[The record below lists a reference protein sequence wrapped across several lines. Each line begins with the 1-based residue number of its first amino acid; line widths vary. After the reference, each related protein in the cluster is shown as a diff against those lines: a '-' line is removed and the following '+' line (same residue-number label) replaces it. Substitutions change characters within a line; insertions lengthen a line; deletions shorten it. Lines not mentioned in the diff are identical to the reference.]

1 MSSFIDS
8 TQVRAYGVDDID
20 ADHADIKAIANR
32 LFDGI
37 QQHRAAQTLGDLLA
51 ELVDCCERHFQ
62 LEESYFRALRD
73 AKAAAA
79 HKADHDVL
87 RRRLEAIRA
96 AFAEQPAASD
106 SLLALA
112 VLRDYLLQHIKTF
125 DAALAAR
132 IIRAMPGSD
141 VGNQP

>member
-8 TQVRAYGVDDID
+8 TKVRAYGVDDID
-20 ADHADIKAIANR
+20 ADHADIMDIANR

-37 QQHRAAQTLGDLLA
+37 QEYRASETLGALLGG
-51 ELVDCCERHFQ
+51 LVARCEQHFRR
-62 LEESYFRALRD
+62 EESYLVRVHDPQAE
-73 AKAAAA
+73 A

-141 VGNQP
+141 VGNQS

>member
-37 QQHRAAQTLGDLLA
+37 QQHRAAQTLGSLLG

-62 LEESYFRALRD
+62 REESYLSALRD

-79 HKADHDVL
+79 HKADHDIL
-87 RRRLEAIRA
+87 RKRLESIQT

-106 SLLALA
+106 TLLTLA
-112 VLRDYLLQHIKTF
+112 VMRDYLLQHIKTF
-125 DAALAAR
+125 DAALAGC
-132 IIRAMPGSD
+132 IIRAKAGSGI
-141 VGNQP
+141 GNQP